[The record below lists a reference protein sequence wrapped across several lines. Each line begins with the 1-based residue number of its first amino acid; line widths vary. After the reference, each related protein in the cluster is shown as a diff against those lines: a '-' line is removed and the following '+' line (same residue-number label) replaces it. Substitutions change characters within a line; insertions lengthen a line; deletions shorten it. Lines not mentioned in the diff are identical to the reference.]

1 MDSRAFIDRL
11 EPSDNLMGTL
21 AVSNLDLYLAGSTP
35 NQQRQAGDSL
45 AVQRSVERSVG
56 VILIGKPLARQEVC
70 SWRDVRRMQM
80 LEL

>member
-1 MDSRAFIDRL
+1 MDNRAFIDRL
-11 EPSDNLMGTL
+11 EPSNNLMGTL

-45 AVQRSVERSVG
+45 AVQRSVG
-56 VILIGKPLARQEVC
+56 AIPIGKPLARQEVC